1 MNKVITKED
10 AFDMLHDGQRIMISG
25 FAEVGTPFTLIDG
38 LLERNIRDI
47 TLIANDTGRP
57 NIPGIAPLVFNH
69 QIKKAMCT
77 HIGTNPETGRQIVA
91 GEIEVELIPQG
102 TFCERIRCG
111 GAGIGGVYL
120 RTGVGTVVAEGK
132 EVREF
137 DGRQYVL
144 ERPIRAD
151 VALIRCW
158 KVDRHGNMVF
168 RRTARNYNP
177 IMAQAADLV
186 LLEAEEIVE
195 VGELDPDEIMLPG
208 VFVDYVIQAK
218 ELDEVW
224 KQES

>member
-1 MNKVITKED
+1 MNKVITKEAAYD
-10 AFDMLHDGQRIMISG
+10 LLHDGQRIMISG
-25 FAEVGTPFTLIDG
+25 FAEVGTPFTMIDG
-38 LLERNIRDI
+38 LLERNIQNI

-69 QIKKAMCT
+69 QIKKAMCS

-91 GEIEVELIPQG
+91 GEIDVELIPQG

-111 GAGIGGVYL
+111 GAGIGGIYL
-120 RTGVGTVVAEGK
+120 KTGVGTVVSEGK
-132 EVREF
+132 EVREIN
-137 DGRQYVL
+137 GEKYVL
-144 ERPIRAD
+144 EMPIRAD

-158 KVDRHGNMVF
+158 KADRNGNMVF
-168 RRTARNYNP
+168 RRTAKNYNT

-186 LLEAEEIVE
+186 ILEAEEIVE

-208 VFVDYVIQAK
+208 IYVNYIIQAK

-224 KQES
+224 KQEN